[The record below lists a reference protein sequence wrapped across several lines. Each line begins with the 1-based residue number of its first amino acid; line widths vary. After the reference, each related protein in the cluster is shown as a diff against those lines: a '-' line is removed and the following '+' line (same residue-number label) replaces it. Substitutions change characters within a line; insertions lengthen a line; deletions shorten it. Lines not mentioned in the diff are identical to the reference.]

1 MSPHFND
8 TIAAWNRLLDGCQ
21 SNTQNHQ
28 PRSLFITPKNQLK
41 NHHVYDS
48 MNAKDDTT
56 TRLYFQNVNGLC
68 FDSNGGDFEELCH
81 ITLET
86 QSDLMCIAEHNLDTT
101 QYHISSTLTQTQNS
115 MCRRS
120 RLTMSSSAITM
131 KGSYK
136 PGGTL
141 MLSSGGITSRYLTSG
156 SDHLGRWTYQSFAG
170 KKHRPVTIITAYQVC
185 NKSPRQSGTYTAM
198 SQQDSLLQQS
208 GRLENPRKAFRK
220 DLHALLKEFWNDKHQ
235 IIWVGDF
242 NLVHRSDQSGIA
254 CLCSKF
260 DLIDVFKHHHGSDDI
275 PTYAR
280 GLNRRDYCIA

>member
-1 MSPHFND
+1 MSPHFNK
-8 TIAAWNRLLDGCQ
+8 TIAAWNCLLDRRQ
-21 SNTQNHQ
+21 SNTPNHQ
-28 PRSLFITPKNQLK
+28 PRSLFTTPENQLK

-56 TRLYFQNVNGLC
+56 TRLYFQNVNGLR
-68 FDSNGGDFEELCH
+68 FNSNGGDFEELCH

-141 MLSSGGITSRYLTSG
+141 MLSSGGITS
-156 SDHLGRWTYQSFAG
+156 
-170 KKHRPVTIITAYQVC
+170 
-185 NKSPRQSGTYTAM
+185 
-198 SQQDSLLQQS
+198 
-208 GRLENPRKAFRK
+208 
-220 DLHALLKEFWNDKHQ
+220 
-235 IIWVGDF
+235 
-242 NLVHRSDQSGIA
+242 
-254 CLCSKF
+254 
-260 DLIDVFKHHHGSDDI
+260 
-275 PTYAR
+275 
-280 GLNRRDYCIA
+280 